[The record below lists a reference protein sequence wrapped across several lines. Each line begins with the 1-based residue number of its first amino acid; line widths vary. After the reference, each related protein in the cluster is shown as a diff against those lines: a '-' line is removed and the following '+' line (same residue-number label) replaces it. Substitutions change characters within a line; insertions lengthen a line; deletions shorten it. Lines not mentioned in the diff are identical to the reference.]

1 MILKD
6 LDESFA
12 PSIGLMVLRA
22 RGLELCPRTH
32 TKDPDLKKDPTFG
45 VAQIPSMSSDDSKP
59 YYGSPNPVVP
69 MR

>member
-22 RGLELCPRTH
+22 RGLEICSRMH

-59 YYGSPNPVVP
+59 Y
-69 MR
+69 MI